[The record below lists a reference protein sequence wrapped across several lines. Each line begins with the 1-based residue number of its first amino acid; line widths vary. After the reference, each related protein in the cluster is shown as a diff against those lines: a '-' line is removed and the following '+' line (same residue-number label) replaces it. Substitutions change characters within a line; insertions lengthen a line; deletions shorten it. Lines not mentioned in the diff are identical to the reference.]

1 VDLGLQGRVALVCA
15 ASKGLGRAVAFGLA
29 AEGVKVTIC
38 ARGEET
44 LQATAREI
52 AAAGGDVLALR
63 ADVTQPADCH
73 RLIAAS
79 VERFGRLDIL
89 VNNAGGPPAGQFVDF
104 REEDFR
110 QGLELNLLSTLRL
123 SQEAVPHMRRQGGG
137 RIINIVS
144 VSTKQPLKGL
154 ILSNTAR
161 AGVIGLAKSMAN
173 ELGRDNILVNNVCP
187 GPTLTDRVHDVATTR
202 AALEHTTVEAIVQG
216 MVSEIPLG
224 RLGRP
229 EELANLVV
237 FLASE
242 RASFITGATIQVDGG
257 FVKGL
262 L

>member
-1 VDLGLQGRVALVCA
+1 MDLGLQGRVALVCA
-15 ASKGLGRAVAFGLA
+15 ASKGLGQAVALGLA

-38 ARGEET
+38 ARGEEA
-44 LQATAREI
+44 LLATAGEI
-52 AAAGGDVLALR
+52 AAGGGDVLATR

-73 RLIAAS
+73 RLIAAT

-89 VNNAGGPPAGQFVDF
+89 VNNAGGPPAGQFLDF
-104 REEDFR
+104 GEEDFR
-110 QGLELNLLSTLRL
+110 RGLELNLLSTLRL

-173 ELGRDNILVNNVCP
+173 ELARDNILVNNVCP
-187 GPTLTDRVHDVATTR
+187 GPILTDRVRDVATVR
-202 AALEHTTVEAIVQG
+202 AAREQTTVEAVIAEL
-216 MVSEIPLG
+216 VSDIPLG

-229 EELANLVV
+229 EELASMVV
-237 FLASE
+237 FLASA

>member
-1 VDLGLQGRVALVCA
+1 MELGLQGRVALVCA
-15 ASKGLGRAVAFGLA
+15 ASKGLGRAAALGLA

-38 ARGEET
+38 ARGEGA

-63 ADVTQPADCH
+63 ADVTQPVDCH
-73 RLIAAS
+73 RLIAAT

-104 REEDFR
+104 SEEDFR

-123 SQEAVPHMRRQGGG
+123 SQEAVPHMRRLGGG

-187 GPTLTDRVHDVATTR
+187 GPTLTDRVRDVATVR
-202 AALEHTTVEAIVQG
+202 AAREHTTVEAIVAE

-237 FLASE
+237 FLSSE